1 MTSCRD
7 KRFQLEERNTIVI
20 FQRVIMVATCAA
32 FGCTNSRKNSPG
44 LIFHRIPAA
53 NAENKLLRQR
63 YIQNIHR
70 ADPLPKDETFYVCA
84 NHFKKYCFHR
94 DLKVCNFVSAYLTC
108 ILLVYKILES
118 VHQQSFLPPWI
129 PKNSISY
136 VPQSVDKQSFV
147 CNLHF
152 GSRVLSTSTPA

>member
-44 LIFHRIPAA
+44 LSFHRIPAA

-63 YIQNIHR
+63 WIQNIHR
-70 ADPLPKDETFYVCA
+70 ADPLPKDENFYVCA
-84 NHFKKYCFHR
+84 NHFEKDCFQR

-108 ILLVYKILES
+108 ILEP
-118 VHQQSFLPPWI
+118 VHQP
-129 PKNSISY
+129 
-136 VPQSVDKQSFV
+136 
-147 CNLHF
+147 
-152 GSRVLSTSTPA
+152 

>member
-44 LIFHRIPAA
+44 LSFHRIPAA

-63 YIQNIHR
+63 WMQNIHD
-70 ADPLPKDETFYVCA
+70 ADPLPKDENFYVCA
-84 NHFKKYCFHR
+84 NHLEKDWFQR
-94 DLKVCNFVSAYLTC
+94 DLKVCNFVSVYLTC
-108 ILLVYKILES
+108 ILPVQKIFWARASAIFLTALNPYR
-118 VHQQSFLPPWI
+118 HHFLPA
-129 PKNSISY
+129 SIR
-136 VPQSVDKQSFV
+136 
-147 CNLHF
+147 
-152 GSRVLSTSTPA
+152 G